1 MYAPRRE
8 SSAAR
13 YGFAGRSLRFRY
25 WPKVMARS
33 SVRLLSRA
41 SFVAG
46 AEAPPGWSA
55 VNASPMP
62 PALTAIAATV
72 AAAAPAP
79 RRSRFAR
86 RARPDPSSASR
97 RRIRMSTSY
106 SQRESL
112 SSQAWRRLND

>member
-1 MYAPRRE
+1 MRKSKAMYAPRRE

-55 VNASPMP
+55 VNASSGPWEIHG
-62 PALTAIAATV
+62 ADTACHHAVKPTT
-72 AAAAPAP
+72 
-79 RRSRFAR
+79 R
-86 RARPDPSSASR
+86 
-97 RRIRMSTSY
+97 
-106 SQRESL
+106 
-112 SSQAWRRLND
+112 